1 MRFNSDGKFK
11 IMQITDIQ
19 EIPDVSPDTI
29 KLINAA
35 LEEEKPDLVVLTG
48 DQIKGYGVSYK
59 GKGDALIESVAETVG
74 KLLKPVTDRH
84 IPFAVTFGNHDRQV
98 GISNKDQFE
107 KIYKASPGCVG
118 EQAEGIDGG
127 GTYNIPILSSD
138 GERTAFNLYLFDSGT
153 DAKGGGYEP
162 FDPQIIDW
170 YRKKRDE
177 LKAQNGD
184 YIPSLVFQHIPMFE
198 HYNVLKR
205 VGKREKGAIP
215 AFRIHKGEHYK
226 IDETKCVEGS
236 VLLEP
241 PSIPDINTGE
251 FEALSEKAMCSAY
264 MSATITKIPMSE
276 RSAISMS
283 ASLSRRVSMST
294 ATENSAACAAS
305 SSTKTIRANIRHI
318 LKHMSSSATASSIRR

>member
-162 FDPQIIDW
+162 FDPEIIDC
-170 YRKKRDE
+170 YKKKRDE

-205 VGKREKGAIP
+205 VGKHEKGAIP

-251 FEALSEKAMCSAY
+251 FEALSE
-264 MSATITKIPMSE
+264 
-276 RSAISMS
+276 
-283 ASLSRRVSMST
+283 
-294 ATENSAACAAS
+294 
-305 SSTKTIRANIRHI
+305 
-318 LKHMSSSATASSIRR
+318 